1 MIPKLNK
8 KKAPFPAALFYLFF
22 TALGL
27 SFYVSICL
35 KINSITIDDH
45 GFHPSVLL
53 LILLT
58 AVFFIALVLL
68 WRGTASLES
77 RLFKNDFSLFLRK
90 DLFAFMPLSLS
101 LLSPFLL
108 SYYITAGDLQVRL
121 KILAALMVFGVF
133 IIKWIQL
140 SRLERVRESFEKTGS
155 WFRALSLKKKI
166 ITLFI
171 MSFIIY
177 NLCSF
182 VLIRNGRDFTGD
194 EPYYLLTSHSLYEDQ
209 DINVANNYLNKDYF
223 HFYSKEKYPD
233 LKLGIYARAGKK
245 GNQYI
250 YPINLPGI
258 SVLMLPH
265 YWLSRF
271 FKAELR
277 TFVLSVSLSF
287 WACLLGIQL
296 FLFFQELWRKEK
308 ISLLFWFLYS
318 FTVPVL
324 FYSIHLYPEIVV
336 AFFSFY
342 VFRKVRSQKPL
353 SVFELV
359 LCGLFL
365 SSFFWFGLK
374 YNMVFWPLLLVAVY
388 FLLKEHRVRWRVV
401 CFLVFPAVSVVLFYS
416 FVYALYGTVNPI
428 SLYEGILTPEKL
440 KAFKDLVLSIP
451 AWLRID
457 SFFFFFLDQRDGLL
471 LYAPFYFFLFP
482 GIVEMFR
489 RSKKDLIALL
499 FISVPFLLNY
509 AFLTHRQGF
518 CPQGRILTPLSWILV
533 VFAGYFFVYNR
544 KKVYSW
550 LFSIGCAF
558 SFIIAVLLLLHPSF
572 LYQSTTHIHTFRAGD
587 LFLFLSSLSV
597 YVPGFLPSFIKINNL
612 SYVPNYIWIGLIIIF
627 ILGYVIK
634 KDLFSGKKIK
644 SAPVFTIISFVFLFW
659 WLALYPRAVLIN
671 SQKADFPA
679 GEKLTFYSL
688 SRLVEMQ
695 KPGEFRISQDNRTY
709 QFYFTS
715 WREIKKLDIEF
726 RSLRGEHSVE
736 CRYFDR
742 VFFKGRTTEQEKSMA
757 LTDLPFYSYRK
768 THLYRVDIRADRVS
782 PDASRAPFF
791 LRFRPRY

>member
-1 MIPKLNK
+1 VILNLDK
-8 KKAPFPAALFYLFF
+8 KKKQFPAALLFLFF
-22 TALGL
+22 TAVGL

-35 KINSITIDDH
+35 KASSFTIDDH
-45 GFHPSVLL
+45 RFHPSVLL

-58 AVFFIALVLL
+58 AVFFIVLVLL
-68 WRGTASLES
+68 WRGTASFES
-77 RLFKNDFSLFLRK
+77 RFLKKDFSFFLKK
-90 DLFAFMPLSLS
+90 DLFAFVPLSLS

-108 SYYITAGDLQVRL
+108 SHYITSGDLKVRL
-121 KILAALMVFGVF
+121 KILAALMVFGF
-133 IIKWIQL
+133 CIIKWVQL
-140 SRLERVRESFEKTGS
+140 SRLERAHELFEKIGS
-155 WFRALSLKKKI
+155 WFRAFSLKKKI
-166 ITLFI
+166 FILF
-171 MSFIIY
+171 MASFLIY

-182 VLIRNGRDFTGD
+182 FLIRNGRDFTGD
-194 EPYYLLTSHSLYEDQ
+194 EPYYLLTTHSLFEDQ
-209 DINVANNYLNKDYF
+209 DINVANNYFNRDYY

-233 LKLGIYARAGKK
+233 LKLGVYARSGKK

-271 FKAELR
+271 FNGEAR

-324 FYSIHLYPEIVV
+324 FYSNHLYPEIVV

-342 VFRKVRSQKPL
+342 VFRKVRSQKPF
-353 SVFELV
+353 SVFQLV

-374 YNMVFWPLLLVAVY
+374 YNMVFWPLLLVSVY

-401 CFLVFPAVSVVLFYS
+401 YFLGLPALSVVLFYS
-416 FVYALYGTVNPI
+416 FVYSLYGTVNPI
-428 SLYEGILTPEKL
+428 SIYEGMITPEKL

-451 AWLRID
+451 VWLRID
-457 SFFFFFLDQRDGLL
+457 SFFDYFLDQRDGLL
-471 LYAPFYFFLFP
+471 LYAPFYFFSFA
-482 GIVEMFR
+482 GVVEMFR

-518 CPQGRILTPLSWILV
+518 CPQGRILTPLSWILI
-533 VFAGYFFVYNR
+533 VFVGYFFVYNR
-544 KKVYSW
+544 KKVYSC
-550 LFSIGCAF
+550 LFSIGCAA
-558 SFIIAVLLLLHPSF
+558 SFCIAVLLLFHPSF

-587 LFLFLSSLSV
+587 LFLFLSSLNF

-612 SYVPNYIWIGLIIIF
+612 SYVPNYVWLGLILVF
-627 ILGYVIK
+627 LLGYIIK
-634 KDLFSGKKIK
+634 KDRFFSKKIDA
-644 SAPVFTIISFVFLFW
+644 APVFTILGFVFLFC
-659 WLALYPRAVLIN
+659 WLALYPRAVLIHP
-671 SQKADFPA
+671 QKADFLT

-695 KPGEFRISQDNRTY
+695 RPGEFRISQDNRNY

-715 WREIKKLDIEF
+715 WREIKQLKIEF

-742 VFFKGRTTEQEKSMA
+742 VFFKGRTTEQEKSVA
-757 LTDLPFYSYRK
+757 LTELPFYSYRN
-768 THLYRVDIRADRVS
+768 THLYRVDIQVDRVS
-782 PDASRAPFF
+782 PDASRAPFS

>member
-1 MIPKLNK
+1 VILNK
-8 KKAPFPAALFYLFF
+8 KKTHFPAALIFLFSI
-22 TALGL
+22 AVGL
-27 SFYVSICL
+27 SFYVSICI
-35 KINSITIDDH
+35 KSNTFTIDDH
-45 GFHPSVLL
+45 GFHPSVLF

-58 AVFFIALVLL
+58 AVFFIALVLF
-68 WRGTASLES
+68 WRGTASVES
-77 RLFKNDFSLFLRK
+77 RFFKKDLSFFLRK
-90 DLFAFMPLSLS
+90 DLFAFVPLSLS

-108 SYYITAGDLQVRL
+108 SHYLTAGDLKVRL
-121 KILAALMVFGVF
+121 KILAALMVFGF
-133 IIKWIQL
+133 LIIKWVQV
-140 SRLERVRESFEKTGS
+140 SRLERVREAAEKIGS
-155 WFRALSLKKKI
+155 WFRAFSLRKKI
-166 ITLFI
+166 FILFI
-171 MSFIIY
+171 ASFFIY

-182 VLIRNGRDFTGD
+182 FLIRNGRDFTGD
-194 EPYYLLTSHSLYEDQ
+194 EPYYLLTAHSIYKDQ
-209 DINVANNYLNKDYF
+209 DINVANNYLNKDYY

-233 LKLGIYARAGKK
+233 LKLGIYARTGKK

-271 FKAELR
+271 FNGEAR

-308 ISLLFWFLYS
+308 VSLFFWFLYS

-342 VFRKVRSQKPL
+342 VFRKVRSEKPL
-353 SVFELV
+353 SVFQLV

-365 SSFFWFGLK
+365 STFFWFGLK

-401 CFLVFPAVSVVLFYS
+401 CFLSLPAVSVVLFYS
-416 FVYALYGTVNPI
+416 FVYSLYGTVNPI
-428 SLYEGILTPEKL
+428 SIYEGMMTPEKL

-451 AWLRID
+451 VWLRID
-457 SFFFFFLDQRDGLL
+457 SFFDYFLDQRDGLL
-471 LYAPFYFFLFP
+471 LYAPFYFFFFT

-518 CPQGRILTPLSWILV
+518 CPQGRILTPLSWILI
-533 VFAGYFFVYNR
+533 VFVGYFFVYNR
-544 KKVYSW
+544 KKVYSR

-558 SFIIAVLLLLHPSF
+558 SFIIAVLLLFHPSF

-587 LFLFLSSLSV
+587 LFLFLSSLNLS
-597 YVPGFLPSFIKINNL
+597 VPGFLPSFIKVNNL
-612 SYVPNYIWIGLIIIF
+612 SYVPNYIWLGLILVF
-627 ILGYVIK
+627 LLGYIIK
-634 KDLFSGKKIK
+634 KDCFFRKKIK
-644 SAPVFTIISFVFLFW
+644 AASVFTIIGFIFLFW
-659 WLALYPRAVLIN
+659 WLALYPRAVLIHP
-671 SQKADFPA
+671 QKADFPK

-688 SRLVEMQ
+688 SRLVQMQ
-695 KPGEFRISQDNRTY
+695 RPGEFRISQDNRNY
-709 QFYFTS
+709 WFYFTS
-715 WREIKKLDIEF
+715 WREIKKLEVGF
-726 RSLRGEHSVE
+726 RSSRGEHIVE

-742 VFFKGRTTEQEKSMA
+742 VFFKGRTTEQEKSVA
-757 LTDLPFYSYRK
+757 LTELPFYSYRN
-768 THLYRVDIRADRVS
+768 THLYRVDIQIDRTS

-791 LRFRPRY
+791 LKFNPRY